1 MRPLG
6 HLIQGLISSC
16 SFPKGSPL
24 KCHIGL
30 EGFSMNLG
38 SDINTQSYHQ
48 ALNHSTSG
56 GREERLVSSEQPELC
71 MVRTYLQT

>member
-24 KCHIGL
+24 KLHTGL
-30 EGFSMNLG
+30 EGFSRNLG
-38 SDINTQSYHQ
+38 SDINTQSIPPGPESQH
-48 ALNHSTSG
+48 L
-56 GREERLVSSEQPELC
+56 GRQRGEAGEFRAA
-71 MVRTYLQT
+71 